1 MDHMDG
7 TDAESGTSS
16 ELEVSQALRRLE
28 IQLSLNEDS
37 FEDIAPFCNKQE
49 TTIDSNPQHNKRVIN
64 NQEQSA
70 AFSEPD
76 DQGLF
81 YDEYRQEHHSQLS

>member
-1 MDHMDG
+1 MDG

-16 ELEVSQALRRLE
+16 ELEVTQALRRLE
-28 IQLSLNEDS
+28 VQLSLNEDS

-49 TTIDSNPQHNKRVIN
+49 AAHDPNLLHNQTVISNQD
-64 NQEQSA
+64 QSA
-70 AFSEPD
+70 AFSGSD

-81 YDEYRQEHHSQLS
+81 YDEYKGRQGKTNFIC